1 MITLILLKLI
11 YELIMRSG
19 RKLRPA
25 IAQTNDV
32 FNIANEG
39 PTHNERRS

>member
-11 YELIMRSG
+11 YELIMKSV

-25 IAQTNDV
+25 IA
-32 FNIANEG
+32 
-39 PTHNERRS
+39 